1 MSVTKCASVVSSK
14 FILQQ
19 TEHRT
24 ITVTAAIMQAYC
36 CTTDWRILS
45 TAVCNCHLLPSFANN
60 TAIEMFLH
68 IGNGANCWQ
77 DVYHWGTVV
86 VVVTVRVRDIG
97 QNVILLTQVSRWDTN
112 QWASPSPSQYKG
124 SCLVFI
130 TTTERLA
137 LDLSGHYLP
146 LFFRERTVNTFWQT
160 SAAGS
165 TKCLHTEMNI
175 SRQLTSMYLLQ
186 TVSPWAAIRYADS
199 QEIPHILC
207 NPNVHYGV

>member
-24 ITVTAAIMQAYC
+24 ITVTAAIMQADC

-86 VVVTVRVRDIG
+86 VVVTVRVRDVG
-97 QNVILLTQVSRWDTN
+97 QNVLQSPRYTADPSVQMRYEPVSIPIPIPVQGQLPCLYNNNWTVSTGSFWSLSAFVFSWANSEYILTN
-112 QWASPSPSQYKG
+112 
-124 SCLVFI
+124 I
-130 TTTERLA
+130 R
-137 LDLSGHYLP
+137 
-146 LFFRERTVNTFWQT
+146 
-160 SAAGS
+160 
-165 TKCLHTEMNI
+165 
-175 SRQLTSMYLLQ
+175 SRQYQMPPYRDEHFEAINKYVLTSNSESLSSYPVRRFSRNP
-186 TVSPWAAIRYADS
+186 T
-199 QEIPHILC
+199 HIM
-207 NPNVHYGV
+207 